1 MRPSPEHSSQQPETG
16 HGKATALGWRT
27 DAAGSEMVGS
37 PEPVPEPPH
46 WVFELVPDPGKGWRG
61 LAGGMRVRWCEGADF
76 ALVSVAVADS
86 RRLSAAGL
94 EERALEAYR
103 LITLQLQRSF
113 ARHPVRLWNFIP
125 AILEPVDDLPQR
137 YMAFNAGRYR
147 ACQEWGGGS
156 GAFPAVLA
164 AASGVGDGGEQLLV
178 HCLASPLPGTPVEN
192 PNQISSYH
200 YSSRYGAF
208 PPCFARATRVLM
220 EGGRRMALLV
230 AGTASVRGEDSVH
243 GGDFHAQAG
252 QTLQNLSALV
262 TAAIRGMGGAEGE
275 RGCRDPLGLFRSLR
289 VYHPR
294 EEHRPAIMRLIQESF
309 PAVPEVELLRT
320 DLCRSELLVEI
331 EGVADLGPVTIG
343 SCTSRSIQ
351 RLKR

>member
-1 MRPSPEHSSQQPETG
+1 MRTSPANSTKQLGTER
-16 HGKATALGWRT
+16 GKVPALEWRT
-27 DAAGSEMVGS
+27 DAAGSETVGS
-37 PEPVPEPPH
+37 PEPVPEPPR
-46 WVFELVPDPGKGWRG
+46 WVFDLVPEPGKGWRCLADG
-61 LAGGMRVRWCEGADF
+61 LSVRFREGERF
-76 ALVSVAVADS
+76 AFVSVAVAHS
-86 RRLSAAGL
+86 RRCSAAGL

-103 LITLQLQRSF
+103 LISRHLQMSF

-125 AILEPVDDLPQR
+125 GILEPLDDLPQR

-156 GAFPAVLA
+156 GSFPTLLA
-164 AASGVGDGGEQLLV
+164 AASGVGHGGEQLLV
-178 HCLASPLPGTPVEN
+178 HCLASPLYGTPVEN

-208 PPCFARATRVLM
+208 PPCFARATRVAM

-243 GGDFHAQAG
+243 AGDFHAQAE

-262 TAAIRGMGGAEGE
+262 TAAMQGMDGAEADH
-275 RGCRDPLGLFRSLR
+275 GCRDPLGLFRSLR

-294 EEHRPAIMRLIQESF
+294 EEHRPAVRRLIQEWF
-309 PAVPEVELLRT
+309 PTVQEVELLRT

-331 EGVADLGPVTIG
+331 EGVADLGPATIG
-343 SCTSRSIQ
+343 STTPRSIP
-351 RLKR
+351 RLKG